1 MIHTEYMNMTRS
13 NERCVFYGR
22 PEKYGST
29 QSIPINSVKAG
40 QRGQT
45 EARGIRLRLY
55 NRLSIYIIY
64 SCCRLFIY

>member
-1 MIHTEYMNMTRS
+1 MW
-13 NERCVFYGR
+13 VFYGR
-22 PEKYGST
+22 PDKYGSI
-29 QSIPINSVKAG
+29 QSNPVNSVKAG

-55 NRLSIYIIY
+55 NRLSIYIIN